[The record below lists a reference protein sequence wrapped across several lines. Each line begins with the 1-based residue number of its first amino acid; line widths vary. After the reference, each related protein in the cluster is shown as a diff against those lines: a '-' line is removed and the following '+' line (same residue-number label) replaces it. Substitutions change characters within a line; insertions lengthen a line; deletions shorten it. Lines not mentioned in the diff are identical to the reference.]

1 MMWAS
6 WRTAAVLA
14 FSLFGIGTAARAQT
28 VSIAG
33 LYTTGVNNSN
43 ALLGNNTQD
52 AHYVITANTAGSTQY
67 NGNSYT
73 VTTSALGGSW
83 VANTSSARW
92 VVAPKSG
99 SNDGNDP
106 TRPNGTYDYTLTFTM
121 PTGAQLNTVS
131 IAGIG
136 AVDDTAAIY
145 VNGTLVSGQ
154 TLNSWSSTNSFSL
167 NSSNSTFLSTT
178 NTIMFRV
185 NNSGGGATGLLIT
198 SLSGTAVV
206 PEVATF
212 LPVAVALA
220 LFAAIRVVRRQ
231 PALG

>member
-1 MMWAS
+1 MNRGFQRCALTLVFGLLS
-6 WRTAAVLA
+6 GGIAAQ
-14 FSLFGIGTAARAQT
+14 AQT

-33 LYTTGVNNSN
+33 LFTTGVNGSGT
-43 ALLGNNTQD
+43 LLGDNTAD
-52 AHYVITANTAGSTQY
+52 AHYVVNGTGTTY
-67 NGNSYT
+67 DGNSRT
-73 VTTSALGGSW
+73 VTASALAGGW

-92 VVAPKSG
+92 ITTPLSG
-99 SNDGNDP
+99 TNGTNP

-131 IAGIG
+131 ITGIG

-154 TLNSWSSTNSFSL
+154 TLNTWSSTNGFSL

-206 PEVATF
+206 PEVAAF
-212 LPVAVALA
+212 LPIAAALTLVAA
-220 LFAAIRVVRRQ
+220 VRAKRRGLL
-231 PALG
+231 PA